1 MSDVSFN
8 KNYVLLPRELGLL
21 KGNCKIAKPKATLF
35 PGQRSNINQNP
46 SSRRSTALKLIF
58 YFIILDLFQFPAK
71 AATYGSSVLYN
82 KNTKLGVRLL
92 TGALPKPEA
101 SAASE
106 LAMGPE
112 SACNRTVAARR
123 PLFQ

>member
-8 KNYVLLPRELGLL
+8 KNYVLLPRELRLL
-21 KGNCKIAKPKATLF
+21 KGNFKIAKPKATLF

-71 AATYGSSVLYN
+71 AAT
-82 KNTKLGVRLL
+82 
-92 TGALPKPEA
+92 
-101 SAASE
+101 
-106 LAMGPE
+106 
-112 SACNRTVAARR
+112 
-123 PLFQ
+123 